1 VIGLGFQSFK
11 PSLFQAGNTQT
22 EVTHIS
28 CFSEDKILVSYSNQ
42 SLAVFSIPSLALI
55 STLDSSWLGT
65 KTGDITVIYTD
76 ENGDRNYAY
85 VGTSAGHMF
94 VLEML
99 PVFRVCDYSFTASEA
114 GIPVDMIVSDIKTS
128 PKVSQ
133 HDQYDTLN

>member
-1 VIGLGFQSFK
+1 MFGSGFQCFNT
-11 PSLFQAGNTQT
+11 SLLTASDNRT

-28 CFSEDKILVSYSNQ
+28 CFSEEKILVSYSNQ
-42 SLAVFSIPSLALI
+42 SLAVFSIPSLALL
-55 STLDSSWLGT
+55 STMDSSWLGA

-85 VGTSAGHMF
+85 IGTSAGHMF

-114 GIPVDMIVSDIKTS
+114 GIPADMIVSDIRTS
-128 PKVSQ
+128 PKVERCYLY
-133 HDQYDTLN
+133 HTV